1 MRLATLNDI
10 LMAWQGA
17 QIGYRRALDLA
28 QIDTL
33 GELYEAAIL
42 SGVEIRTFLTREELA
57 MAEIVARGAQIRR
70 LFLKR
75 ARIEATIVRHLEPFA
90 GPA

>member
-10 LMAWQGA
+10 LVAWQGT
-17 QIGYRRALDLA
+17 QIGYRRALELA

-33 GELYEAAIL
+33 GELYEAAML

-57 MAEIVARGAQIRR
+57 MAEIVANLIRQH
-70 LFLKR
+70 
-75 ARIEATIVRHLEPFA
+75 AASRIAASP
-90 GPA
+90 PQ

>member
-17 QIGYRRALDLA
+17 QIGYRRALELA

-42 SGVEIRTFLTREELA
+42 SGVEIRTFQTREELA
-57 MAEIVARGAQIRR
+57 MAEIVTDLIRQH
-70 LFLKR
+70 
-75 ARIEATIVRHLEPFA
+75 AVPRIAPS
-90 GPA
+90 PSQ